1 MSVFKRPG
9 QETYSYDFQTGGVRF
24 TGNTGAT
31 TKREAEREEQKQ
43 REAAKAVA
51 RRSTEPLT
59 VGVAFARYFMEV
71 GSYHANSDTT
81 LSELTWLE
89 EKLGKTTLLSSIGAK
104 EVTSLIAKRRGTG
117 VKPATVNRSVTV
129 RLRAVMSHARK
140 AWEENVKT
148 VQWSDHLLKEP
159 QERVRELSAVEEV
172 DIFTTLRKD
181 FHPIIQFAILSGCRR
196 QELLDMKW
204 RDIDFAGRNFTVVGK
219 GEKTRTNPLSTP
231 MLTLLQDLRVS
242 LGFVPAQSDHV
253 FTYIV
258 RRANKEAGRSRGE
271 RLPIELHALK
281 SAYKRAV
288 TKAGVVNFRFHDLRH
303 TAASRLLRSSG
314 NLRIP
319 QRLLGHSKIETTLK
333 YAHVTDDD
341 IRAAMEA
348 VTPAKNPESGD
359 HALQG
364 NDIKGK
370 NAT

>member
-9 QETYSYDFQTGGVRF
+9 QETYSYDFQTSGVRF

-43 REAAKAVA
+43 REAAKASA

-59 VGVAFARYFMEV
+59 VGVAFARYFVEV
-71 GSYHANSDTT
+71 GAYHVNSDTT
-81 LSELTWLE
+81 LSELTWME
-89 EKLGKTTLLSSIGAK
+89 GKLGKNTLLSSIGPK
-104 EVTSLIAKRRGTG
+104 EVTNLIAKRRGTG

-129 RLRAVMSHARK
+129 RLRAILTHAKK
-140 AWEENVKT
+140 AWEEDVKT
-148 VQWSDHLLKEP
+148 IQWSDHLLKEP

-172 DIFTTLRKD
+172 DIFKTLRKD
-181 FHPIIQFAILSGCRR
+181 FHPIIRFAILSGCRR

-219 GEKTRTNPLSTP
+219 GEKTRTNPLSSP
-231 MLTLLQDLRVS
+231 MLSILQDLKVS

-253 FTYIV
+253 FTYV
-258 RRANKEAGRSRGE
+258 VKRANKEAGRSRGE

-319 QRLLGHSKIETTLK
+319 QRLLGHAKIETTLK

-341 IRAAMEA
+341 IRAAMET
-348 VTPAKNPESGD
+348 VIPAKIPADEISS
-359 HALQG
+359 QQ
-364 NDIKGK
+364 DIDVKGK
-370 NAT
+370 KST